1 MIWNFV
7 QLVFLLMTITWL
19 TFLIVVFC
27 IIVYTNSTKD
37 EVINKIKAV
46 VMMIG
51 VIIPDVYLIGLFFW
65 KIFQMVS

>member
-7 QLVFLLMTITWL
+7 QLVFLLMAIAWL

-27 IIVYTNSTKD
+27 IIVYTNNTKD
-37 EVINKIKAV
+37 EVIDKIKTV
-46 VMMIG
+46 GLIIS

-65 KIFQMVS
+65 KLFQMVS